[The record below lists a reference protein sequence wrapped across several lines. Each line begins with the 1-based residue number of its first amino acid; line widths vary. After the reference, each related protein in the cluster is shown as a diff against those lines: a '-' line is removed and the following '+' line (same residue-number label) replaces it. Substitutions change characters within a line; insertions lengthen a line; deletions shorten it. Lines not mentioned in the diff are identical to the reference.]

1 MGVKRKLVYI
11 TTVIILILAM
21 WVVWQS
27 ASHKSTARHHLP
39 ITVTVTDVIKRPM
52 PIEITQPGQ
61 IEAVT
66 SVSIRSQVTGLLQD
80 IAFTPGDTVQ
90 KGDLLFQINPDS
102 FALALSQAKA
112 TLARD
117 RAQYLETKKDTQ
129 RLATLYKNKFVSE
142 QQYSQSQSQ
151 LAMQK
156 ATLTLDEEKVKE
168 AALQLSYTKITSPV
182 TGKTGNVAVK
192 IGDLITAQSADPLVV
207 INEMQSVYVTTY
219 IPQRQL
225 PKLLQFKQQHPI
237 QVEVWDEENEKLLAK
252 GEVVFVDNTVDSQSG
267 TVLLKALVA
276 NNELTLWPAQL
287 VTANIILTIEP
298 GALVIPSQ
306 SVFSDDQGQYIYLLK
321 NNHAA
326 LQRVIVDR
334 QVGALTVIKSGVK
347 VGDQVITQMP
357 PSLQNNAIVQVK
369 KPSTLE
375 ASE

>member
-1 MGVKRKLVYI
+1 MRVKWKLVYI

-21 WVVWQS
+21 WIVWQS

-52 PIEITQPGQ
+52 PIEITRPGQ

-156 ATLTLDEEKVKE
+156 ATLTLDEEKMKE

-192 IGDLITAQSADPLVV
+192 VGDLITAQSTNPLVV

-321 NNHAA
+321 NNRAA
-326 LQRVIVDR
+326 LQRIIVDR

-369 KPSTLE
+369 RPSTTE